1 MFIKRLWVFILLTT
15 CTFYGCNSKT
25 FGTSNDSIDIR
36 MNRFDAALFRWIDS
50 GAGADKSLL
59 LQEIIDEYPQ
69 LLGLLGKTLFQT
81 NIIDS
86 TEFFAR
92 METYYSEP
100 TLKSLYSDALALYST
115 HSPVVEL
122 VEKELSRG
130 FIGLKTLFPAMQL
143 PAVYVHIS
151 GLQQNMIVADSLLS
165 ISIDRYMGADY
176 PLYKNFFYDYQC
188 KNMAPERLA
197 IDGLYAWLMSEFP
210 FKDNEGALL
219 ERMIY
224 EGKIAYV
231 LTQIGNDYSAQKIS
245 SLTES
250 EYQWCQKHEAAIW
263 KTLIERKHLYAT
275 EAITVSRYFQSAPS
289 TFIAADAPG
298 NIGNFTGYQ
307 IVSRYMKQTKS
318 SCKDLIINNNAQEI
332 LKKSKYKP

>member
-1 MFIKRLWVFILLTT
+1 
-15 CTFYGCNSKT
+15 
-25 FGTSNDSIDIR
+25 
-36 MNRFDAALFRWIDS
+36 
-50 GAGADKSLL
+50 
-59 LQEIIDEYPQ
+59 
-69 LLGLLGKTLFQT
+69 
-81 NIIDS
+81 
-86 TEFFAR
+86 
-92 METYYSEP
+92 
-100 TLKSLYSDALALYST
+100 
-115 HSPVVEL
+115 
-122 VEKELSRG
+122 
-130 FIGLKTLFPAMQL
+130 MQL